1 MLAALRSMKKVI
13 ALSVFIAALS
23 PVADA
28 AIVNWAAD
36 AATPSQLQLADGTP
50 MPQFT
55 GLLQIGYFSSLSEA
69 TIQSDFAA
77 GNTSAIISDFTAFAS
92 HPGNGTSGGA
102 NVGSGHWTYS
112 DTNGTP
118 SFVGKTIYLMAFDT
132 GAGSTVPLVNQMG
145 IFTGIHSTNPVFSS
159 AWVFP
164 SDNPTPGSTSIDL
177 ADADSLAGVIVGS
190 TNSPTFSTYK
200 LATIPVPEPSTL
212 AFVAMAAFAT
222 TAVRKRKRS

>member
-1 MLAALRSMKKVI
+1 MKKIVSLLGALSLLSLAAQ
-13 ALSVFIAALS
+13 
-23 PVADA
+23 A
-28 AIVNWAAD
+28 AIVNWTAD
-36 AATPSQLQLADGTP
+36 AGNFSQLQLANGTP

-69 TIQSDFAA
+69 TIKTDFAA
-77 GNTSAIISDFTAFAS
+77 GNTSAIIGDFTVFAS

-102 NVGSGHWTYS
+102 NVGSGYWTYA
-112 DTNGTP
+112 DTNVTP
-118 SFVGKTIYLMAFDT
+118 SFAGKTIYLMAFDT

-177 ADADSLAGVIVGS
+177 ADADTSAGVIVGS
-190 TNSPTFSTYK
+190 ASGSPNLSTYK

-212 AFVAMAAFAT
+212 MFVAMAALT
-222 TAVRKRKRS
+222 TVAVRKRKRG